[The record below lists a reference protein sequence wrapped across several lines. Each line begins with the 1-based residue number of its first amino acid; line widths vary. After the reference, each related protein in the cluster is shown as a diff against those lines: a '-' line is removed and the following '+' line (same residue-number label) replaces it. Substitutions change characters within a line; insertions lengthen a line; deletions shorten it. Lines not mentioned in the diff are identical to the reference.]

1 MINNVGPSFCN
12 FSRVRLNYVVQ
23 CTDLYSVRI
32 CTVYNSCST
41 CTYRVISQ
49 QSKCNTTI
57 KIRYKLI
64 KILADGDVK
73 KRPGQCGNY

>member
-1 MINNVGPSFCN
+1 MYGS
-12 FSRVRLNYVVQ
+12 VQ
-23 CTDLYSVRI
+23 CTDLYSVH
-32 CTVYNSCST
+32 NSDST

-64 KILADGDVK
+64 KILADGDVN